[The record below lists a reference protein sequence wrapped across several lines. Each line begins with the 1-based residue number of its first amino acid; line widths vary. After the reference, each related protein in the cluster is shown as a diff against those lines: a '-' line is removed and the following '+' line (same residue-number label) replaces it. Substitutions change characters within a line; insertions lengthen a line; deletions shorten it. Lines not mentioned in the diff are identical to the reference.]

1 MQYLFDKD
9 KGITMIVVISHNWLV
24 NSVLDSREGV
34 CRRQVKLLVTSC
46 LMKFGCAV
54 EIQVVLLTHPLTPVG
69 AHYILISLCSMPAKV
84 CQMKKR

>member
-1 MQYLFDKD
+1 
-9 KGITMIVVISHNWLV
+9 MIVVISHNQLV

-69 AHYILISLCSMPAKV
+69 AHYILISSCSMPAKV
-84 CQMKKR
+84 CQMKKQQLSAGFLA